1 MQTTLVSGK
10 LKVFESDGFFCA
22 SFVAPGYPMLAARD
36 EEFEELAEWLVDVGV
51 EEDILYADLPIEAG
65 IALPE
70 FVLTPTAH
78 TLERRFSREAAY
90 LTASAANHPP
100 N

>member
-1 MQTTLVSGK
+1 MQSALISGK

-36 EEFEELAEWLVDVGV
+36 DEFEALAEWLVNVGV
-51 EEDILYADLPIEAG
+51 EEDVLYTDLPIEAA
-65 IALPE
+65 ICLPHA
-70 FVLTPTAH
+70 VVTPNGQ

-90 LTASAANHPP
+90 LVSNAAFHPP